1 MLQKIKDRLFR
12 KPAATPAPMPNNELR
27 DPVDPFCFNL
37 DLVPTNNDW
46 GESGESFFAYMM
58 KKYHFQAY
66 FLGEKA
72 PTKDFLVHFIVDAK
86 YTYSFLVQVKTPI
99 QAQYTKQETKISVP
113 DFNSKDVELLSNHTD
128 ATYLCVVDL
137 NRQKL
142 YFRGVF
148 GEKNTISSI
157 ATTHKLDNNPDAQQR
172 NGILLYQLAKE
183 VIKYHN
189 EIIFSNKPNFKTVFI

>member
-12 KPAATPAPMPNNELR
+12 KPAATPAPMLNNELR

-46 GESGESFFAYMM
+46 GDSGESFFAYMM
-58 KKYHFQAY
+58 KKNHFQAY

-72 PTKDFLVHFIVDAK
+72 PTKDFLVHFIADTK

-99 QAQYTKQETKISVP
+99 HAQYTKQETKISVP

-137 NRQKL
+137 NRQRL

-157 ATTHKLDNNPDAQQR
+157 TTAHMLENNSIAQQH
-172 NGILLYQLAKE
+172 NGALLHQLAQE

-189 EIIFSNKPNFKTVFI
+189 GIVFSDKHKFKTIFI